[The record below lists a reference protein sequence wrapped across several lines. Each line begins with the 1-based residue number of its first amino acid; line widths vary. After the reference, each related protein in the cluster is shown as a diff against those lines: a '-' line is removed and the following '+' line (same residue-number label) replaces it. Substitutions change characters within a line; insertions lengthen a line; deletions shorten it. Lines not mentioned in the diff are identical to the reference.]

1 MWTIESDTKTVVR
14 KESFW
19 RVSGVQIVGN
29 GAKYKSTQ
37 KKKKKN
43 RRGGERRE
51 REGGSLSSPPLYFSS
66 LSLLCATPSY
76 LYALNSSQEL

>member
-29 GAKYKSTQ
+29 GEKYKWTPP
-37 KKKKKN
+37 KKKKKKKKT
-43 RRGGERRE
+43 GGEGRERERE
-51 REGGSLSSPPLYFSS
+51 REGGSLPSPPSIFPRFLYFAS
-66 LSLLCATPSY
+66 LQAICTP
-76 LYALNSSQEL
+76 

>member
-37 KKKKKN
+37 KKKQG
-43 RRGGERRE
+43 GGERRE

-76 LYALNSSQEL
+76 LYALDSSQKL

>member
-37 KKKKKN
+37 KKKN
-43 RRGGERRE
+43 RGGRVEERE
-51 REGGSLSSPPLYFSS
+51 REREREREVLSPVPPLFFLAFSTLRHS
-66 LSLLCATPSY
+66 KLSVRLEQL
-76 LYALNSSQEL
+76 